1 MKNLLVHSSGYPRP
15 SSFLTD
21 ADEMQCV
28 RPSCKWSPSSLD
40 FAAMGANSGGS
51 EGVGTVAG
59 LKSLL
64 ENQPKASIKELRL
77 IGHSDDRMFSFGGTI
92 TRDEVFFTAA
102 ACLRNSDAFQAEVK
116 GFQRLADRFAMGGKI
131 TLLGCNS
138 GGRAGELLNFLN
150 ESFFVPVTGFKELID
165 YLQAVENRGRYR
177 YLPLGQVDGPWKTN
191 AWDVTPDAFS
201 KQISGAPLIAHKARK
216 AGGSQLEFAQDLMND
231 LLHNYFRLES
241 KPTIRYYPATELSLA
256 TVVEEKSKFIEVSQ
270 GYINNLKEDTLHW
283 RLRELRVA
291 FDLLENDIT
300 RPISLQR

>member
-15 SSFLTD
+15 SSFRTD

-28 RPSCKWSPSSLD
+28 RPNCKWSPSSLD

-59 LKSLL
+59 LQRLL
-64 ENQPKASIKELRL
+64 ESQPKASIKELRL
-77 IGHSDDRMFSFGGTI
+77 IGHSNDQMFSFGGTI
-92 TRDEVFFTAA
+92 THDDVIFTST
-102 ACLRNSDAFQAEVK
+102 ACLRNSDTFQTEVK

-150 ESFFVPVTGFKELID
+150 ESFFVPVNGFKELID

-241 KPTIRYYPATELSLA
+241 KPAIRYYPATELSLA
-256 TVVEEKSKFIEVSQ
+256 TVVEEKNKLIEVSQ
-270 GYINNLKEDTLHW
+270 GYINNLTEDTLHW

-291 FDLLENDIT
+291 FDLLEKDIT